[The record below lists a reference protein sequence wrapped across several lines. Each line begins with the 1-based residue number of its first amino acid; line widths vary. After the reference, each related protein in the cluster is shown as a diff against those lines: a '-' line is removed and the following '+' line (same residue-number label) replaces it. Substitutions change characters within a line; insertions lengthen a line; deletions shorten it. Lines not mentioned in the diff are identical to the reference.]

1 RAQDDRRLRARGDAG
16 PRARRRLLDAARAMR
31 DELPPARDGDHDLR
45 VRVVRQPRP
54 VVAHRVADRCDPD
67 HRGDRLR
74 AAAARG
80 PVPAF
85 EGDPCAG
92 GPGALAAE
100 DHHKDPRSG
109 PDRGRDRVVQRG
121 PASRVG
127 ADAGHLSGS
136 EGCSAAIEAQ
146 ILASRA
152 HGCSLR
158 DPERV
163 RGGCPMSAT
172 NLDVPVLIS
181 AEQIRRRE
189 FVTIR
194 RGYDPDQVRAYLVQ
208 LADQI
213 ELMRVLLRD
222 AQAEAQTARRTTEQP
237 RQDPYQQLGERVASV
252 IREADHAAEAITGEA
267 HREAERVTREARA
280 DADRIRTDAQAKAED
295 ARSRAET
302 AVRTARQEADRT
314 IAGLSTRRDALVDQ
328 IASMQERLIG
338 VARDLESAMDVQF
351 TIPDIPAIKDLL
363 DEP

>member
-1 RAQDDRRLRARGDAG
+1 
-16 PRARRRLLDAARAMR
+16 
-31 DELPPARDGDHDLR
+31 
-45 VRVVRQPRP
+45 
-54 VVAHRVADRCDPD
+54 
-67 HRGDRLR
+67 
-74 AAAARG
+74 
-80 PVPAF
+80 
-85 EGDPCAG
+85 
-92 GPGALAAE
+92 
-100 DHHKDPRSG
+100 
-109 PDRGRDRVVQRG
+109 
-121 PASRVG
+121 
-127 ADAGHLSGS
+127 
-136 EGCSAAIEAQ
+136 
-146 ILASRA
+146 
-152 HGCSLR
+152 
-158 DPERV
+158 
-163 RGGCPMSAT
+163 MSAT

-252 IREADHAAEAITGEA
+252 IREADHVAEAITGEA
-267 HREAERVTREARA
+267 HRDAERVTREARA
-280 DADRIRTDAQAKAED
+280 DADRIRTDAQSKAEE

-328 IASMQERLIG
+328 IASMQERLMG

-363 DEP
+363 DEPAEGTAEDENASSKEIAPSAEAWDDVADPTEVEASAAREPMIMVAEAGDDDPGILDPSYEELWEGTGAMKLDIPALDLDWGDIDDEGDDDRPYA

>member
-1 RAQDDRRLRARGDAG
+1 
-16 PRARRRLLDAARAMR
+16 
-31 DELPPARDGDHDLR
+31 
-45 VRVVRQPRP
+45 
-54 VVAHRVADRCDPD
+54 
-67 HRGDRLR
+67 
-74 AAAARG
+74 
-80 PVPAF
+80 
-85 EGDPCAG
+85 
-92 GPGALAAE
+92 
-100 DHHKDPRSG
+100 
-109 PDRGRDRVVQRG
+109 
-121 PASRVG
+121 
-127 ADAGHLSGS
+127 
-136 EGCSAAIEAQ
+136 
-146 ILASRA
+146 
-152 HGCSLR
+152 
-158 DPERV
+158 
-163 RGGCPMSAT
+163 MSAT

-222 AQAEAQTARRTTEQP
+222 AQAEAQTARRTIAQP

-252 IREADHAAEAITGEA
+252 IREADHVAEAITGEA
-267 HREAERVTREARA
+267 HRDAERVTREARA
-280 DADRIRTDAQAKAED
+280 DADRIGTDAQAKAEE

-351 TIPDIPAIKDLL
+351 TIPDIPAIRDLL
-363 DEP
+363 DEPAEGTAADGNASSKEIAPSAEAWDDAADPIEVEASAAREPMIMVAEAGDDDASILDPSYEELWEGTGAVKLDIPALDLDWGDIDDEGDDDRP

>member
-1 RAQDDRRLRARGDAG
+1 
-16 PRARRRLLDAARAMR
+16 
-31 DELPPARDGDHDLR
+31 
-45 VRVVRQPRP
+45 
-54 VVAHRVADRCDPD
+54 
-67 HRGDRLR
+67 
-74 AAAARG
+74 
-80 PVPAF
+80 
-85 EGDPCAG
+85 
-92 GPGALAAE
+92 
-100 DHHKDPRSG
+100 
-109 PDRGRDRVVQRG
+109 
-121 PASRVG
+121 
-127 ADAGHLSGS
+127 
-136 EGCSAAIEAQ
+136 
-146 ILASRA
+146 
-152 HGCSLR
+152 
-158 DPERV
+158 
-163 RGGCPMSAT
+163 MSAT

-267 HREAERVTREARA
+267 HRDAERVTREARA
-280 DADRIRTDAQAKAED
+280 DADRIRTDAQAKAEE

-363 DEP
+363 DEPAEGTAEDESASSKESAPSAEDWDDVADPTEVEASAAREPMIMVAEAGDDDPGILDPSYEELWEGTGAMKLDIPALDLDWGDIDDEGDDDRP

>member
-1 RAQDDRRLRARGDAG
+1 
-16 PRARRRLLDAARAMR
+16 
-31 DELPPARDGDHDLR
+31 
-45 VRVVRQPRP
+45 
-54 VVAHRVADRCDPD
+54 
-67 HRGDRLR
+67 
-74 AAAARG
+74 
-80 PVPAF
+80 
-85 EGDPCAG
+85 
-92 GPGALAAE
+92 
-100 DHHKDPRSG
+100 
-109 PDRGRDRVVQRG
+109 
-121 PASRVG
+121 
-127 ADAGHLSGS
+127 
-136 EGCSAAIEAQ
+136 
-146 ILASRA
+146 
-152 HGCSLR
+152 
-158 DPERV
+158 
-163 RGGCPMSAT
+163 MSAT

-267 HREAERVTREARA
+267 HRDAERVTREARA
-280 DADRIRTDAQAKAED
+280 DADRIRTDAQSKAEE

-351 TIPDIPAIKDLL
+351 TIPDIPAINDLL
-363 DEP
+363 DEPAEGAAADENPSSKEIAPSAEARDDAADPSEVEASAAREPTIMVAEAGDDDPGILDPSYEELWEGTGAAKLDIPALDLDWGDIDDEGDDDRPYA

>member
-1 RAQDDRRLRARGDAG
+1 
-16 PRARRRLLDAARAMR
+16 
-31 DELPPARDGDHDLR
+31 
-45 VRVVRQPRP
+45 
-54 VVAHRVADRCDPD
+54 
-67 HRGDRLR
+67 
-74 AAAARG
+74 
-80 PVPAF
+80 
-85 EGDPCAG
+85 
-92 GPGALAAE
+92 
-100 DHHKDPRSG
+100 
-109 PDRGRDRVVQRG
+109 
-121 PASRVG
+121 
-127 ADAGHLSGS
+127 
-136 EGCSAAIEAQ
+136 
-146 ILASRA
+146 
-152 HGCSLR
+152 
-158 DPERV
+158 
-163 RGGCPMSAT
+163 MSAT

-267 HREAERVTREARA
+267 HRDAERVTREARA
-280 DADRIRTDAQAKAED
+280 DADRIRTDAQAKAEE

-351 TIPDIPAIKDLL
+351 TIPDIPTNKELF
-363 DEP
+363 DEPAEGTPEGENATTSGIAPSAEARDEAADPTAMEAPAGEPSMAVAESSDDDPSILDPFYEEVWEGTGAMELDIPALDLDWGDIDDEGDDHPPNA

>member
-1 RAQDDRRLRARGDAG
+1 
-16 PRARRRLLDAARAMR
+16 
-31 DELPPARDGDHDLR
+31 
-45 VRVVRQPRP
+45 
-54 VVAHRVADRCDPD
+54 
-67 HRGDRLR
+67 
-74 AAAARG
+74 
-80 PVPAF
+80 
-85 EGDPCAG
+85 
-92 GPGALAAE
+92 
-100 DHHKDPRSG
+100 
-109 PDRGRDRVVQRG
+109 
-121 PASRVG
+121 
-127 ADAGHLSGS
+127 
-136 EGCSAAIEAQ
+136 
-146 ILASRA
+146 
-152 HGCSLR
+152 
-158 DPERV
+158 
-163 RGGCPMSAT
+163 MSAT

-267 HREAERVTREARA
+267 NRDAERVTREARA
-280 DADRIRTDAQAKAED
+280 EADRIRTDAQAKAEQ

-351 TIPDIPAIKDLL
+351 TIPDIPAIQDLL
-363 DEP
+363 EDPAEGTAADEDASSKEIAPSGEAWDDAADPIEVEASAAREPMITVAEAGDDDPGILDPSYEELWEGTGAMKLDIPALDLDWGDVGDEGDDDRPYA

>member
-1 RAQDDRRLRARGDAG
+1 
-16 PRARRRLLDAARAMR
+16 
-31 DELPPARDGDHDLR
+31 
-45 VRVVRQPRP
+45 
-54 VVAHRVADRCDPD
+54 
-67 HRGDRLR
+67 
-74 AAAARG
+74 
-80 PVPAF
+80 
-85 EGDPCAG
+85 
-92 GPGALAAE
+92 
-100 DHHKDPRSG
+100 
-109 PDRGRDRVVQRG
+109 
-121 PASRVG
+121 
-127 ADAGHLSGS
+127 
-136 EGCSAAIEAQ
+136 
-146 ILASRA
+146 
-152 HGCSLR
+152 
-158 DPERV
+158 
-163 RGGCPMSAT
+163 MSAT

-222 AQAEAQTARRTTEQP
+222 AQAEAQAARRTTEQP

-267 HREAERVTREARA
+267 HRDAERVTREARA
-280 DADRIRTDAQAKAED
+280 DADRIRTDAQSKAEE

-363 DEP
+363 DEPAEGTAADENPSSKEIAPSTEDWDDVADPTEVEASAAREPMIMVGDAGDDDPGILDPSYEELWEGTGAMKLDIPALDLDWGDVDDEGDDDRPYA